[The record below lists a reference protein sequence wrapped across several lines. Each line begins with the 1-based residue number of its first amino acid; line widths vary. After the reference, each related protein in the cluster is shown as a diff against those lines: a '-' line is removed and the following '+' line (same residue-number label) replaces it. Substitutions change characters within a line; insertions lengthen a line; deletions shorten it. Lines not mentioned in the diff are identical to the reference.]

1 MKRILTMIVLLLA
14 LAGTASSTLMLNGR
28 VSAMRRENEARV
40 TAAQNEL
47 DAQKA
52 AYAAIDP
59 STDEGMARQIEAER
73 QAVAEA
79 QVRRRHRRTVLLS
92 RSQQTD
98 DFRQKNEALRRDIET
113 LTGQIRELEAD
124 EENTYYLAVY
134 ESLHRGMETVED
146 CLDGE

>member
-1 MKRILTMIVLLLA
+1 
-14 LAGTASSTLMLNGR
+14 
-28 VSAMRRENEARV
+28 MRRENEARV

-79 QVRRRHRRTVLLS
+79 Q
-92 RSQQTD
+92 QQTD

>member
-1 MKRILTMIVLLLA
+1 MIVLLLA
-14 LAGTASSTLMLNGR
+14 LAGTACSAWTLNGR

-40 TAAQNEL
+40 AAAQGEL

-52 AYAAIDP
+52 EYAAIDP

-73 QAVAEA
+73 QAVADA
-79 QVRRRHRRTVLLS
+79 Q
-92 RSQQTD
+92 QQTD
-98 DFRQKNEALRRDIET
+98 EYQKKNEALRRDNET

-124 EENTYYLAVY
+124 EENAYYLAVY
-134 ESLHRGMETVED
+134 ESLHKGMELVEG

>member
-79 QVRRRHRRTVLLS
+79 Q
-92 RSQQTD
+92 QQTD

>member
-1 MKRILTMIVLLLA
+1 MIVLLLA

-79 QVRRRHRRTVLLS
+79 Q
-92 RSQQTD
+92 QQTD

>member
-1 MKRILTMIVLLLA
+1 MIVLLLA
-14 LAGTASSTLMLNGR
+14 LAGTASSTWMLNGR

-73 QAVAEA
+73 QAIAEA
-79 QVRRRHRRTVLLS
+79 Q
-92 RSQQTD
+92 QQTD

-124 EENTYYLAVY
+124 EENAYYLAVY
-134 ESLHRGMETVED
+134 ESLHKGMETVEG